1 MHLDLDLAVEALL
14 DQFLQQQGALA
25 LGGVGRHHMGE
36 ADHDGFGG
44 RGRLGDGARQ
54 AQCGGEAGG
63 KQCFQHGGFPFL
75 LFFRPVRDLSTGQ

>member
-1 MHLDLDLAVEALL
+1 MHLDLHPVAQAFG

-25 LGGVGRHHMGE
+25 LGGVLRHHVGE

-54 AQCGGEAGG
+54 DQSGGEAGG
-63 KQCFQHGGFPFL
+63 KQCFQHGGS
-75 LFFRPVRDLSTGQ
+75 LFFCFFGP